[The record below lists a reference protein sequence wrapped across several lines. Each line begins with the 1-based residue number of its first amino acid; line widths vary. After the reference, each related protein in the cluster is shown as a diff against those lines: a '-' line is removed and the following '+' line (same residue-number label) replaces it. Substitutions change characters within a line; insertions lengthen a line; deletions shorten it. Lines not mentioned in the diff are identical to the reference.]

1 MKKLLLI
8 VTIAV
13 TALHLQAQKLDK
25 AKDYLKNNKLEQ
37 AKTEIDN
44 FVNVEKNKTNSDAW
58 YTKAKVYLAIAG
70 DAAMKA
76 NVPEA
81 KNIAFE
87 SLKTYIDLESQKK
100 DSATRNVQLTLEGN
114 APFGDLYKG
123 FSADAATFYNA
134 GNFADAYTN
143 FAKSLDVFDYI
154 VAKKLIAAA
163 FDTNTCLY
171 TGISA
176 EKANKPDEAA
186 QYYGRI
192 AERKIKS
199 EGFIEIYKW
208 LADHYGKKG
217 DITNAY
223 KYTALGREVY
233 PGDQFW
239 DAYDIDLVKE
249 KGTKEDLFKKYESVI
264 AANPGN
270 HIFPFN
276 YAVELFQA
284 GYDPDITKRP
294 ANSKELLAKS
304 VDNLKKSLAIKADY
318 ANANFLLGQII
329 YNEGVDLVNENK
341 KIRPPQGGKL
351 KPEELKKKEDYR
363 KQIAA
368 KFAEALPY
376 FEKVEQAYGS
386 QGKLKMEEKQT
397 LKDAYD
403 LIITIYEN
411 SDNKDKVNEYT
422 DKFNSVD
429 KKH

>member
-13 TALHLQAQKLDK
+13 TALGLQAQKLDK
-25 AKDYLKNNKLEQ
+25 AKDYLKNNKLDQ

-44 FVNVEKNKTNSDAW
+44 FVAVEKNKSNSEAW
-58 YTKAKVYLAIAG
+58 YTRAKVYLAIAG
-70 DAAMKA
+70 NATLKST
-76 NVPEA
+76 VPDA
-81 KNIAFE
+81 KNVAFE
-87 SLKTYIDLESQKK
+87 SLRTYMDLESKEK
-100 DSATRNVQLTLEGN
+100 DSTKRNLQLTLEGN

-123 FSADAATFYNA
+123 FSADGATFYNA
-134 GNFADAYTN
+134 GNFADAFTN
-143 FAKSLDVFDYI
+143 FSKSLEVFDYI
-154 VAKKLIAAA
+154 VAKKLIPAA

-176 EKANKPDEAA
+176 EKANKLDEAA
-186 QYYGRI
+186 VYYGRI

-208 LADHYGKKG
+208 LADHYGKKS
-217 DITNAY
+217 DLANAA
-223 KYTALGREVY
+223 KYINLGREVY

-249 KGTKEDLFKKYESVI
+249 KGTKDDLFRKYESVI
-264 AANPGN
+264 AANPNN

-294 ANSKELLAKS
+294 ANSKELLGKA
-304 VDNLKKSLAIKADY
+304 VDNLKKSLAVKADY

-329 YNEGVDLVNENK
+329 YNEGVDIVTENK

-368 KFAEALPY
+368 KFNEALPY
-376 FEKVEQAYGS
+376 FEKVEQALGS

-411 SDNKDKVNEYT
+411 ADNKDKVAEYT